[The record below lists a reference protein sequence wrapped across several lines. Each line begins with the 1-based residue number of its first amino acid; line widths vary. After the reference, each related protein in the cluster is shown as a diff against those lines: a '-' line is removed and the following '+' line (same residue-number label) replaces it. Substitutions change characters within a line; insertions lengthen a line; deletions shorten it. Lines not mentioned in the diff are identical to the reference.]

1 MKFRLAYSLLIVLG
15 IIGCDITNK
24 TEVEQSNINIQ
35 VIRPIS
41 WEEFDN
47 NELEVNLLVESEQEI
62 TSIDLFVDGELV
74 QTIVEEPYQITIPI
88 VDSGTHNFYAIAT
101 DVLEASHTSELVNFS
116 IKIPDTEAPD
126 GFIAHPADWS
136 DVTGTFDVIVLAIDN
151 IAISNVELF
160 LDGTLYANNEN
171 SPYTFS
177 IDSTNLTYDNHTI
190 YARIYD
196 TNSNQST
203 TQLIT
208 VKVADE

>member
-1 MKFRLAYSLLIVLG
+1 
-15 IIGCDITNK
+15 
-24 TEVEQSNINIQ
+24 
-35 VIRPIS
+35 
-41 WEEFDN
+41 
-47 NELEVNLLVESEQEI
+47 
-62 TSIDLFVDGELV
+62 
-74 QTIVEEPYQITIPI
+74 
-88 VDSGTHNFYAIAT
+88 
-101 DVLEASHTSELVNFS
+101 
-116 IKIPDTEAPD
+116 
-126 GFIAHPADWS
+126 
-136 DVTGTFDVIVLAIDN
+136 VIVLAIDN